1 MKKTIARQL
10 GITKFPFEIRDGNG
24 ILIYIEFE
32 NGLWSR
38 WENNEKGW
46 LIYYEGSGGIWEKWK
61 YDEEGLVIYYENS
74 KGEIKDNR
82 PKEQQLKTKNQNQ

>member
-1 MKKTIARQL
+1 MKQTIAEQL
-10 GITKFPFEIRDGNG
+10 GIKEFPFEIRDGKGN
-24 ILIYIEFE
+24 LIYIEFE

-46 LIYYEGSGGIWEKWK
+46 LIYYEGSGGIWERWE